1 LILAFKN
8 ATRAAALAANPLEKL
23 FSLEIARV
31 TGGPFSHVE
40 GWLDG
45 PITAARCFSS
55 REPGGTQFATID
67 LSDGTLWTMVDIDG
81 PPGLGIGGP
90 GPGDFAWG
98 QGRENRRYN
107 FIGIM
112 AIEFGGAITSPHDDF
127 CSQCCFEFLQDRR
140 GMFPKWARTDWIAPS
155 GFGRDGKRFGLHE
168 LVTGTQKLP
177 ASREVRLWQD
187 DRRGRSG

>member
-1 LILAFKN
+1 MTLAFKN
-8 ATRAAALAANPLEKL
+8 AAHAAAVAANPLEKL

-40 GWLDG
+40 MWLDG
-45 PITAARCFSS
+45 RITAARCFSS

-67 LSDGTLWTMVDIDG
+67 LSDAGLWTMVDIPY
-81 PPGLGIGGP
+81 PPIWTDRGACDAA
-90 GPGDFAWG
+90 DFAWC

-107 FIGIM
+107 FVGIM

-140 GMFPKWARTDWIAPS
+140 GMLKWARTDWIAPS
-155 GFGRDGKRFGLHE
+155 GFGKDGKRWGLYE
-168 LVTGTQKLP
+168 LVTCAQKLP
-177 ASREVRLWQD
+177 A
-187 DRRGRSG
+187 